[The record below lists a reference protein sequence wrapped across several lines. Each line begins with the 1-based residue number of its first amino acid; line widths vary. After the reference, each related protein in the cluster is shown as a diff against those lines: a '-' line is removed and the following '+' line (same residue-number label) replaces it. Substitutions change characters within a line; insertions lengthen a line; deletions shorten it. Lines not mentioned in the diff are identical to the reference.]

1 MIARLEKGRQ
11 KTYEFFSALT
21 PEQWQRT
28 LYQEPAWQVRHL
40 LAHFVSAERQLLA
53 LVQSIAAGGPG
64 AAADMDV
71 NRFNAD
77 EQTRLEG
84 QSPSILLDMLE
95 QARRE
100 TLAWVSTLDA
110 EQLDRVGRH
119 PVLGEVSVE
128 TIIES
133 IYGHQLLHMRD
144 LIRLFNADLKPVD
157 SGKPTR
163 Q

>member
-1 MIARLEKGRQ
+1 MTHPRTDVLAARLEKGWQ
-11 KTYEFFSALT
+11 KTSEYFSALT
-21 PEQWQRT
+21 PEQWQKT
-28 LYQEPAWQVRHL
+28 LYHEPAWQVCHL

-64 AAADMDV
+64 AAPDMDI

-84 QSPSILLDMLE
+84 QPPPSLLDLLD

-100 TLAWVSTLDA
+100 TIEWVRTLDA
-110 EQLDRVGRH
+110 GQLDRIGRH

-128 TIIES
+128 TIVES

-144 LIRLFNADLKPVD
+144 LIRLINSD
-157 SGKPTR
+157 SK